1 MNITFQTSDKVNGT
15 LTAVIEPAD
24 YQEKLAKSIK
34 DYSKKLNLPGFRPGK
49 VPAGLVKKQ
58 FGQSLLAEEVNKLLQ
73 EKLYD
78 YIRDEK
84 INMLG
89 EPLPTEE
96 NNKNTFM
103 DGDTFTFTFDIAI
116 APEFKVSLTKKDKV
130 DYYNVTVSDEMVQN
144 QVQMYRQR
152 GGSYE
157 KVDSY
162 EDNDMIKGVITELDA
177 TGNVVDGGVTAE
189 GVVMLPKY
197 FRGDEQQ
204 KKLFEGAKVNDVIRF
219 NPAKAYD
226 NSEAE
231 LASLLKVEKEKAAE
245 YKNDFNFQIT
255 EITRYMP
262 GPLNQDLF
270 DQVFP
275 KGTVTTAED
284 FAAKIKEQIEQQ
296 FKKDADY
303 RFLLDLRKHVT
314 EKVGKLEFPDEKLKR
329 IMLANAKGD
338 QKKVDDNYDKSVE
351 ELTWHLIKE
360 QLVEMTGVKVE
371 DGDVL
376 EMAREVTRMQF
387 AQYGM
392 LNIPD
397 EYIENSVTEMLK
409 KRETVDNLID
419 RCIEVKLGTAL
430 KEKISLNEK
439 SVTAEEFNKLFEN

>member
-1 MNITFQTSDKVNGT
+1 MNITFQTSDKLNGQI
-15 LTAVIEPAD
+15 TAVVEPAD
-24 YQEKLAKSIK
+24 YQENLAKSIK
-34 DYSKKLNLPGFRPGK
+34 DYSKRVNLPGFRPGK
-49 VPAGLVKKQ
+49 VPAGLIKKQ

-89 EPLPTEE
+89 EPLPVVD

-116 APEFKVSLTKKDKV
+116 APEIKVSLTKKDKV
-130 DYYNVTVSDEMVQN
+130 DYYNVVVSDEMVQN

-157 KVDSY
+157 KVESY
-162 EDNDMIKGVITELDA
+162 EENDMIKGVITELDEK
-177 TGNVVDGGVTAE
+177 GNALEGGVTAE

-197 FRGDEQQ
+197 FRGDDEQ

-231 LASLLKVEKEKAAE
+231 LASLLKVEKEKALE
-245 YKNDFNFQIT
+245 HKGDFNFQIT

-262 GPLNQDLF
+262 GPLNQELF

-275 KGTVTTAED
+275 KGTVTTAEE
-284 FAAKIKEQIEQQ
+284 FAAKIKEQIENQ

-338 QKKVDDNYDKSVE
+338 EKKVEDNYEKSVE

-371 DGDVL
+371 DNDVL
-376 EMAREVTRMQF
+376 EMAKEVTRMQF

-397 EYIENSVTEMLK
+397 EYIDNSVKEMLK

-430 KEKISLNEK
+430 KEKITLSEK
-439 SVTAEEFNKLFEN
+439 SVTAEEFNKLFE